1 MPINDDVVK
10 QIKQAMRNKEVV
22 RLRALRGMRAAF
34 IAAMKETGADELTDQ
49 VCLTELKRLAKQRK
63 ESIAAYV
70 SGGRPELAAEEQEEL
85 DVISVYLPKLADLE
99 TTKAWAQEAITATG
113 ASGMADMGKVMG
125 HLMKNHKSDLDGKL
139 ANQIVGQLLRG

>member
-1 MPINDDVVK
+1 
-10 QIKQAMRNKEVV
+10 
-22 RLRALRGMRAAF
+22 MRAAF